1 MISHFGK
8 GQVKAKVGFATLC
21 GVVATLVG
29 FAAVLRNCVGNV
41 D

>member
-8 GQVKAKVGFATLC
+8 GQVKVGFATLC
-21 GVVATLVG
+21 GAVATLVG